1 MSKMSEKMGS
11 GTRRRPIPDELGQ
24 ALLEVLGAWR
34 PQAMSLH
41 DSSGDTLW
49 LSAGTLGPDEHSF
62 VLSALDVF
70 ALEPYREHIHRKLE
84 DGRRALFVA
93 ARDPLANCIG
103 VLCAFVERGA
113 VEDERV
119 GTPALHALMHQFSA
133 LLAPHTDRT
142 SSQSGLTLAPAGH
155 LPLGLPEL
163 TPVRARKYIR
173 LRSGSGTRRYEVV
186 INPVSAQHDAAVFEH
201 VVDWL
206 WQKRQQYQAKPAS
219 FAVPICAAAA
229 LDGGFA
235 SRMAA
240 SLSRNPIDDG
250 MVMLVVPAAAWSVE
264 PEALQPL
271 LELCDHHRCRVVLD
285 DFELNEAAL
294 LLLRSKSIRML
305 KLSAELTS
313 EAMHERF
320 PRALL
325 SACTHIARVLGIHC
339 IAKRVDNAA
348 AGRWLAVAGLDYLDP
363 FSPAEASAATT
374 TDEAVVLQLV
384 S

>member
-1 MSKMSEKMGS
+1 MGS
-11 GTRRRPIPDELGQ
+11 ANPRRPIPDELGQ
-24 ALLEVLGAWR
+24 ALLAALGAWR
-34 PQAMSLH
+34 PQAISLH
-41 DSSGDTLW
+41 DSAGETLW
-49 LSAGTLGPDEHSF
+49 LSAGTVGPDEHAL

-70 ALEPYREHIHRKLE
+70 ALEPYREQIHRKLE

-103 VLCAFVERGA
+103 VLCAFVERSA
-113 VEDERV
+113 IDDERV
-119 GTPALHALMHQFSA
+119 VTPALLASLHRFGA
-133 LLAPHTDRT
+133 LLAPHTDKT
-142 SSQSGLTLAPAGH
+142 SSQSSLTLARDDN
-155 LPLGLPEL
+155 LPLSLPEL

-173 LRSGSGTRRYEVV
+173 LQSGSGTRRYEVV
-186 INPVSAQHDAAVFEH
+186 INPVGAAHDAALFEH

-206 WQKRQQYQAKPAS
+206 AQKRQQYVSKPAS
-219 FAVPICAAAA
+219 FAVPISASAA
-229 LDGGFA
+229 LDAGFA

-240 SLSRNPIDDG
+240 SLSRNPLDDG
-250 MVMLVVPAAAWSVE
+250 MVMLIVPAAAWSVE
-264 PEALQPL
+264 PEALHPL
-271 LELCDHHRCRVVLD
+271 LELCDQHRCRVVLD
-285 DFELNEAAL
+285 DFELNESAL
-294 LLLRSKSIRML
+294 FLLRNKTIRML

-363 FSPAEASAATT
+363 FSPAETGAATT
-374 TDEAVVLQLV
+374 TDEALVLKLV